1 MIFFNSRKVQKLIDP
16 HATEKRLKEEPL
28 DLEKGDKKAILIA
41 AMLVFFPVVLGFCGL
56 IALLAFLFLR

>member
-1 MIFFNSRKVQKLIDP
+1 MIFYNRKVQKLIDP
-16 HATEKRLKEEPL
+16 RETEKRLREEPL